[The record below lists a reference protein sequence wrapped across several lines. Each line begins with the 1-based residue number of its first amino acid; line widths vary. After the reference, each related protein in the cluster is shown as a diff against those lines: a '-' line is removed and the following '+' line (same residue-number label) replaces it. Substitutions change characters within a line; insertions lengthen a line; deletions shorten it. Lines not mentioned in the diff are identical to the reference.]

1 MAGIP
6 VVHLGGTSELRKR
19 MVRFPLKPLK
29 QARCRLMTQSFADI
43 AAAITRTGFAFAEA
57 GDMRAVLEGAG
68 LKDWE
73 AFAKSW
79 DDLGVDTYMADG
91 GRYRRRRFAVF
102 RATAEGVARKPHQ
115 PHYQSRDY
123 NPLNGDIERWF
134 EPVKPEIAGHPA
146 LRAILDTCY
155 RLFHELTPAATRPS
169 SWHVEIHQFRIE
181 ANAAEAG
188 QPTPEGMHR
197 DGVDWVL
204 VLLVDRVNIRSGE
217 TTIADQRKR
226 PLGSFTLTGA
236 LDAAMTDDNRVYH
249 GVTPV
254 TPLDPARPGH
264 RDVLVVTFRRE

>member
-1 MAGIP
+1 
-6 VVHLGGTSELRKR
+6 
-19 MVRFPLKPLK
+19 
-29 QARCRLMTQSFADI
+29 MTESLADI
-43 AAAITRTGFAFAEA
+43 AATITRTGFAFVQA
-57 GDMRAVLEGAG
+57 GNMRLVLEGAG
-68 LKDWE
+68 LRDWD
-73 AFAKSW
+73 AFAQSW
-79 DDLGVDTYMADG
+79 DDLGVDMYMADG

-102 RATAEGVARKPHQ
+102 RATPEGIARKPHQ

-155 RLFHELTPAATRPS
+155 RLFHGLTPAAIRPA

-181 ANAAEAG
+181 AIAGAAG

-204 VLLVDRVNIRSGE
+204 VLLIDRVNIQSGE

-226 PLGSFTLTGA
+226 SLGSFTLTDP
-236 LDAAMTDDNRVYH
+236 LDAAVTDDNRVYH
-249 GVTPV
+249 GVTAV
-254 TPLDPARPGH
+254 TPLDPAQPGH